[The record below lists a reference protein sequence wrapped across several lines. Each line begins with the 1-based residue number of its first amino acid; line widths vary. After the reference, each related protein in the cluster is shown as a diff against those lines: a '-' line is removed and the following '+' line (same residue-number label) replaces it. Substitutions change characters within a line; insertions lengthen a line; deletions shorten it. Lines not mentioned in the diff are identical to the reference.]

1 MFPLCADP
9 TDQRR
14 QMRERLQK
22 VLAREGIGSR
32 REIERWIEAGL
43 VSINGRV
50 ARLGDQADKTD
61 RVRVRGKSVRMTPSR
76 QRVLAYHKPQGEITS
91 RGDSQGRPTVFERL
105 PDLRVGRWITIGRL
119 DISTSGLLLFTNDG
133 SLAHRLMHPSSEIE
147 REYAVRVRGEV
158 SHETLARLQAGV
170 VLEDGTARFDTIA
183 EAGGKAVNRW
193 YHVVLREGRN
203 REVRRLWESQGVKV
217 SRLIRTRYGPLALE
231 RRLGQGRWRELGS
244 DETRAL
250 YLAAG
255 LDLKQSAQFSA
266 RRGATSRRVTRGAKA
281 RR

>member
-1 MFPLCADP
+1 
-9 TDQRR
+9 
-14 QMRERLQK
+14 MRERLQK
-22 VLAREGIGSR
+22 VLAREGLGSR
-32 REIERWIEAGL
+32 REIERWIKAGL

-61 RVRVRGKSVRMTPSR
+61 RVRVRDKSVRMTPSR
-76 QRVLAYHKPQGEITS
+76 RRVLAYHKPQGEITS
-91 RGDSQGRPTVFERL
+91 RGDPQDRPTVFERL
-105 PDLRVGRWITIGRL
+105 PDLHVGRWIAIGRL
-119 DISTSGLLLFTNDG
+119 DISTCGLLLFTNDG

-170 VLEDGTARFDTIA
+170 VLEDGPARFDTIA

-217 SRLIRTRYGPLALE
+217 SRLIRTRYGPLTLE

-266 RRGATSRRVTRGAKA
+266 RRGATPRRVTRGAKA
-281 RR
+281 RH